1 MPCFIDLARKLHRF
15 AQAAVLFFVIRKTN
29 SAKYRS
35 DATGCRTGV
44 HKMQSKWQRKSS
56 TRTRLKFLF
65 AIIGMNI
72 YASGDEPLSLHVDA
86 FSIIFI
92 LYYGGDYTVLDFN

>member
-56 TRTRLKFLF
+56 TRTRIKFLF
-65 AIIGMNI
+65 EIIGMNI
-72 YASGDEPLSLHVDA
+72 YAAGYQPLSFQVDTV
-86 FSIIFI
+86 SIIFI
-92 LYYGGDYTVLDFN
+92 LYYGGNYTILNFN